1 MKSVGKSVSIVRKM
15 KCVLTADEFAGIV
28 PVQRIGVTTVTAA
41 DTVRGTS
48 ANAETAAGSVRM
60 SVNVRKTVK
69 TARDFSAIAVA
80 CVTTV

>member
-15 KCVLTADEFAGIV
+15 KCVLTADEFARIA
-28 PVQRIGVTTVTAA
+28 PVQRIGAITVIAAETAR
-41 DTVRGTS
+41 DISV
-48 ANAETAAGSVRM
+48 NAETAAGSVQM

-80 CVTTV
+80 CATTV